1 MKKKIL
7 SIISIISMLLIWQVI
22 ACIVGNQQIVPSIT
36 DLIKTLISIPG
47 NSDFLLSIAYTCL
60 RMAAGLVSALV
71 LAIIISY
78 LMAKKEWIRIIMN
91 PWIVTMRSVPVIS
104 FILLALIFLNSES
117 IPLFISFLTMFPLL
131 TENLY
136 QGIKHIRP
144 GYKTMGRVF
153 HLSQTNYIAHI
164 IYPQIQP
171 YLFSGISSAAGF
183 GWRAIIMGEVIAQCT
198 NGIGG
203 KMKEAQLFINTSE
216 LIAWTIIAIFLSWL
230 TDKGVKSL
238 SVWKPE
244 IKFIKGTNP
253 TINIPDFQLRNEIR
267 LNNVSYY
274 FGSDNMSFS
283 LVKGHTYMLSA
294 PSGAGKTTCLKLIDG
309 TFKPAKG
316 SIEGMPEYVSSVF
329 QEQEIL
335 THLTAKDNITLPLS
349 SFYCKNKAMEI
360 ADKFLKAME
369 IEELAG
375 RYPSE
380 LSYGQLQ
387 RVSLARALAYPA
399 PLLLMDEPFRGLD
412 KELLQRIIGIIK
424 NLQNERGQTIL
435 FSSHNEEEADLMK
448 AKIVIIRGQGNEGT
462 RS

>member
-1 MKKKIL
+1 
-7 SIISIISMLLIWQVI
+7 
-22 ACIVGNQQIVPSIT
+22 
-36 DLIKTLISIPG
+36 
-47 NSDFLLSIAYTCL
+47 
-60 RMAAGLVSALV
+60 
-71 LAIIISY
+71 
-78 LMAKKEWIRIIMN
+78 
-91 PWIVTMRSVPVIS
+91 
-104 FILLALIFLNSES
+104 
-117 IPLFISFLTMFPLL
+117 
-131 TENLY
+131 
-136 QGIKHIRP
+136 
-144 GYKTMGRVF
+144 MGRVF

-230 TDKGVKSL
+230 TDKGVKTL

-244 IKFIKGTNP
+244 IKFIKGTISA
-253 TINIPDFQLRNEIR
+253 INIPDFQLRNEIR

-274 FGSDNMSFS
+274 FGPDNISFS

-309 TFKPAKG
+309 TFKPTKG
-316 SIEGMPEYVSSVF
+316 SIERIPEYVSSVF